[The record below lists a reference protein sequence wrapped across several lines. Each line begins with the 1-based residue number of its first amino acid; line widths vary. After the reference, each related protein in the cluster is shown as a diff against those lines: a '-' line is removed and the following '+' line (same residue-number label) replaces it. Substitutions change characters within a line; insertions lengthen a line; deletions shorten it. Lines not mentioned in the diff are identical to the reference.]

1 MHILKTIVLNLFIM
15 QTQNFQREEGLGR
28 QGGQMEPGDLKL

>member
-15 QTQNFQREEGLGR
+15 QTQNFQREEGLGQ
-28 QGGQMEPGDLKL
+28 QGS